1 MNNEELKSA
10 LFEPRPVVHNG
21 IKYKCV
27 SAIIYRNKGGR
38 LAISAEVQ
46 DMKTNSVCI
55 VDAEKLTEVLT

>member
-10 LFEPRPVVHNG
+10 LLEPRPVEHNG
-21 IKYKCV
+21 IIYKCV

-46 DMKTNSVCI
+46 DMKSNSVCI
-55 VDAEKLTEVLT
+55 VEAEKLKEVLT

>member
-10 LFEPRPVVHNG
+10 LFDRCPVEHNG

-38 LAISAEVQ
+38 LSISAEVQ
-46 DMKTNSVCI
+46 DIKSNSVCI
-55 VDAEKLTEVLT
+55 VDAEKLKEVLT